1 MPKLKNSNATFWV
14 IFKHCGI
21 VQVAKTNTMVYRERS
36 LNGFAYIVKPIDCYK
51 SSKCI
56 VYVIAFVVALQPY
69 NQLPPQYIPESSSAK
84 E

>member
-1 MPKLKNSNATFWV
+1 MFVES
-14 IFKHCGI
+14 I
-21 VQVAKTNTMVYRERS
+21 AKTNTKVYRERS

-56 VYVIAFVVALQPY
+56 VYVIAFVVVQPY